1 VTEARPGIDARPL
14 YENPMPPVAMSV
26 WISYGGSPH
35 ALTNDGRSR
44 TRCHWRL
51 IRVNV
56 MNVRENKALRI
67 VGQTLLVLLALATM
81 IGGWIVIG
89 TG

>member
-1 VTEARPGIDARPL
+1 
-14 YENPMPPVAMSV
+14 MPSVPISV
-26 WISYGGSPH
+26 WISYDGSSH
-35 ALTNDGRSR
+35 AFTA
-44 TRCHWRL
+44 HWAS
-51 IRVNV
+51 IQVNV
-56 MNVRENKALRI
+56 VDIRRNKALRI